1 MNQSEISMNDYN
13 QLEQKYRLALLRINE
28 LEREKEQLLDD
39 IRGLIAEEVSKYD
52 PDWVLE

>member
-1 MNQSEISMNDYN
+1 MKEYN

-28 LEREKEQLLDD
+28 LEQEKEELLDD

>member
-1 MNQSEISMNDYN
+1 MNQSEVSMKKYN

-28 LEREKEQLLDD
+28 LEQEKEELLDD